1 MDLEA
6 FLVATASA
14 HIGFTIIVVA
24 HAYYTDRK
32 LGKWPLATLLFGLAG
47 VAAYFFHDRD
57 IGLE

>member
-14 HIGFTIIVVA
+14 HVGFTILVVG
-24 HAYYTDRK
+24 HAYYTDRE

-47 VAAYFFHDRD
+47 VAAYFFYARE
-57 IGLE
+57 IGI